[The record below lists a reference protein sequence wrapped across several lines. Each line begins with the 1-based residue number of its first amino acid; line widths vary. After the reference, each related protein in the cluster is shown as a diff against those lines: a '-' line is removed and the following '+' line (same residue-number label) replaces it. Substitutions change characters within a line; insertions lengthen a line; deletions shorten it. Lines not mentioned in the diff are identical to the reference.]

1 MRCGSCGHDNPPK
14 VRFCANCG
22 SKLATTVKKSALVVA
37 PGAESGV
44 PEAEVEYMGF
54 WIRFAAV
61 IIDLLVLSAIASIV
75 LITIAILMPTITT
88 LLIIFIFIALPLLYY
103 WLLTGLKGQTVGKMA
118 VGIKVVNATGSVPG
132 LRRAALREIPGK
144 IISTIPVFQ
153 GFFWRTSA
161 SADMYNQCWHDEI
174 ANTYVV
180 STRARR
186 QQKQKGPPI

>member
-14 VRFCANCG
+14 ARFCANCG
-22 SKLATTVKKSALVVA
+22 SNLATTIKKSTLVVA
-37 PGAESGV
+37 PGAVSSI

-54 WIRFAAV
+54 WIRFVAV
-61 IIDLLVLSAIASIV
+61 IIDLLVLSAIAFIV
-75 LITIAILMPTITT
+75 LLIMALLMPTIPTH
-88 LLIIFIFIALPLLYY
+88 IIFTFLALPLLYY

-118 VGIKVVNATGSVPG
+118 VGIKVVNTAGSVPG

-144 IISTIPVFQ
+144 IVSTIPIFL